1 MQKQR
6 EVFQE
11 IARVAAALAVCEG
24 LMLVVYAL
32 AGQFTLRTLAGALVG
47 FVLALGNFAAL
58 SITVSNAM
66 DRAAQTGDAKKA
78 QMEIQASSV
87 VRLLILLAVYIL
99 IFRMDLCEPVSAI
112 LPLLFAQLSLKI
124 LEFFRKDTKGGEA
137 AK

>member
-47 FVLALGNFAAL
+47 FVMAAGNFAAL

-66 DRAAQTGDAKKA
+66 DRQPKPATPKKPRWRYKPPA
-78 QMEIQASSV
+78 WCA
-87 VRLLILLAVYIL
+87 R
-99 IFRMDLCEPVSAI
+99 
-112 LPLLFAQLSLKI
+112 
-124 LEFFRKDTKGGEA
+124 
-137 AK
+137 

>member
-6 EVFQE
+6 EAFQE

-66 DRAAQTGDAKKA
+66 DRAARTGDAKKA
-78 QMEIQASSV
+78 QMEIHASRA
-87 VRLLILLAVYIL
+87 VRPLI
-99 IFRMDLCEPVSAI
+99 
-112 LPLLFAQLSLKI
+112 
-124 LEFFRKDTKGGEA
+124 
-137 AK
+137 

>member
-47 FVLALGNFAAL
+47 FVLALGN
-58 SITVSNAM
+58 AM
-66 DRAAQTGDAKKA
+66 DRAAKTGDAKKA
-78 QMEIQASSV
+78 QTEIQASSV
-87 VRLLILLAVYIL
+87 VRPLILLAVYVF
-99 IFRMDLCEPVSAI
+99 IFRMDLCEPVPAI

>member
-87 VRLLILLAVYIL
+87 VRPLILLA
-99 IFRMDLCEPVSAI
+99 EPVPAI